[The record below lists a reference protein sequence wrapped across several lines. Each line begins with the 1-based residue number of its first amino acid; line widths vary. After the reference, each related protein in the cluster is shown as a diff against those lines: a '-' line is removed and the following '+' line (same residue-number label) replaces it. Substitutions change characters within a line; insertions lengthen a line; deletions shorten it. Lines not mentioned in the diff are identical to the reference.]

1 MGVHVQIKKN
11 TYYDSVTLMI
21 ITKEVKNVPGVK
33 EVLVGMA
40 TDLNKELS
48 ENLNLLTPEL
58 KELTANDFYI
68 TVDTDSEETFQ
79 EVVEKVEELLN
90 KKAESASS
98 DYKPPTFD
106 SAVKMMPDANLMIVS
121 IPGEYAGAEAKKALN
136 QDKHVMIFS
145 DNVPMKDEVELK
157 KLAHEKGLLV
167 MGPDCGTA
175 IINGIPLCFANVVK
189 DGDIGMVGAS
199 GTGIQEVTSIIGK
212 LGSGITQAI
221 GTGGRDLKEDV
232 GGIMMIDGIRALQK
246 DPKTKIIVL
255 ISKPPAKAVEE
266 KVLNTLKESDKPVVV
281 HFIGGDPQIAKN
293 YGAYAGLTLEDT
305 AYKAV
310 ALSRG
315 EEVKDITDFTGDK
328 EELEKEAKEEA
339 KKITKGQKYLRGLYS
354 GGTLAYEALQILQEK
369 GIEGYSNIP
378 LKKENKLEDSFKSQ
392 KHTVLDLGE
401 DEFTV
406 GKPHPMIDPSTRI
419 GSITKEAKDP
429 EVAVILL
436 DFVIGYG
443 ANPDIVGEILP
454 GILEAREIA
463 KKEGRHLSFVA
474 FICGTEED
482 PQVLSKCEETLRE
495 NGVKVLPSNAQAIR
509 FSEKILSSIK

>member
-21 ITKEVKNVPGVK
+21 ITKEVNNISGVK
-33 EVLVGMA
+33 GVLVGMA
-40 TDLNKELS
+40 TDLNKELT
-48 ENLNLLTPEL
+48 ENLNLTTPEI

-68 TVDTDSEETFQ
+68 TVNTESDAVFQ
-79 EVVEKVEELLN
+79 RVVSAVEELLN
-90 KKAESASS
+90 RKAESQAG
-98 DYKPPTFD
+98 DYQPPTFD
-106 SAVKMMPDANLMIVS
+106 SAVKMMADANLMVIS
-121 IPGEYAGAEAKKALN
+121 IPGEYAAAEAKKAIN
-136 QDKHVMIFS
+136 KGMHVMLFS
-145 DNVPMKDEVELK
+145 DNVPIEQEVELK

-189 DGDIGMVGAS
+189 EGDIGMVGAS
-199 GTGIQEVTSIIGK
+199 GTGIQEVSAIIGK

-221 GTGGRDLKEDV
+221 GTGGRDLKSEV
-232 GGIMMIDGIRALQK
+232 GGIMMIDGIHALQN
-246 DPKTKIIVL
+246 DPNTKVIVL
-255 ISKPPAKAVEE
+255 ISKPPAKEVEE
-266 KVLNTLKESDKPVVV
+266 KVLNTLKESDKPAIV
-281 HFIGGDPQIAKN
+281 HFIGGDPEVAKS

-315 EEVKDITDFTGDK
+315 EGVVDIVDFTKDK
-328 EELEKEAKEEA
+328 EELEKAIGEEA
-339 KKITKGQKYLRGLYS
+339 TKFSPGQKYLRGLYS
-354 GGTLAYEALQILQEK
+354 GGTLAYEALKIMQEN

-378 LKKENKLEDSFKSQ
+378 LKKENKLKDSFKSE

-419 GSITKEAKDP
+419 DVIMKEAKDP
-429 EVAVILL
+429 EVAVVLL

-454 GILEAREIA
+454 GIIKA
-463 KKEGRHLSFVA
+463 KELAQKEGRHLTFVA
-474 FICGTEED
+474 FVCGTNED
-482 PQVLSKCEETLRE
+482 PQNLKKCEATLRE
-495 NGVKVLPSNAQAIR
+495 NGVYVLPSNAQAIR
-509 FSEKILSSIK
+509 FSQKIVSSIK